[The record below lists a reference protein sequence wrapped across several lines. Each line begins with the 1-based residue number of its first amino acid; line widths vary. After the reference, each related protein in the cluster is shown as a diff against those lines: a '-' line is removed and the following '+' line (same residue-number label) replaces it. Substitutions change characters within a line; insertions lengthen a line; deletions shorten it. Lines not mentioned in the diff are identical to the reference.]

1 MTTFFAT
8 APLVGIL
15 FEILRIKTYRSVS
28 LIYICCKVMDLM
40 QYRDNKTKVD
50 MAIMDIAKT

>member
-15 FEILRIKTYRSVS
+15 VEVLKIEYILALRILTSNV
-28 LIYICCKVMDLM
+28 
-40 QYRDNKTKVD
+40 TKV
-50 MAIMDIAKT
+50 